1 MRLVTFA
8 MRSDER
14 RIGAD
19 TLRGIVDLS
28 VAAPALPRA
37 MMELLAAG
45 PTAMRTAIAVVA
57 RAQDDGVGLVPAN
70 EVELLAPLPRP
81 GKIFGIG
88 LNYRDHAEETGN
100 PMPTVPMVFSKAV
113 TAVIGPGQAI
123 VIPPASS
130 AIDYEGELAVV
141 IGRTA
146 RRVAAAE
153 ALDYVAGYT
162 ILNDVTARDYQTRS
176 GHCMGKSFDTFA
188 PMGPAIVT
196 SDEIRDPGAL
206 ELRTIVSGEQM
217 QHSNTRHLIFSVA
230 QLIEYICAAVT
241 LEPGDVITTGT
252 PAGVGVRRNPKRFLR
267 AGDNVR
273 IEIDGIG
280 VLENPVVTG

>member
-8 MRSDER
+8 IGNER

-37 MMELLAAG
+37 MIELLAAG
-45 PTAMRTAIAVVA
+45 PKAMQTAIAVAA

-70 EVELLAPLPRP
+70 EADLLAPLLRP
-81 GKIFGIG
+81 GKIVGIG

-100 PMPTVPMVFSKAV
+100 AIPTVPMIFSKAV
-113 TAVIGPGQAI
+113 TAVVGPGQAI

-130 AIDYEGELAVV
+130 SIDYEGELAVV
-141 IGRTA
+141 IGRAA
-146 RRVAAAE
+146 RRVRADK

-196 SDEIRDPGAL
+196 SDEISDPGAL

-217 QHSNTRHLIFSVA
+217 QHSNTCHLIFGVA
-230 QLIEYICAAVT
+230 ALIEYISAGVT

-252 PAGVGVRRNPKRFLR
+252 PAGVGVRRNPKRYLR
-267 AGDNVR
+267 TGDNVR
-273 IEIDGIG
+273 VEIDGIG
-280 VLENPVVTG
+280 ALENPVVAG